1 MKLFR
6 KLFVA
11 LFALTA
17 AGCANVVINKP
28 VDVTGVTLNYE
39 TYTLE
44 NSKSFQ
50 LEAYV
55 QPSNAT
61 NKNVTWK
68 VQRGSTHFVEVSET
82 GLVKALYEGTAKV
95 VVTTEESGFTAVC
108 TVTVVKQMIHVESIS
123 LSKST
128 VSIKQ
133 GKTASL
139 TATVSPVNASNKSI
153 TWTSS
158 DTSVATVNGGV
169 ITGVKQGSTTITAT
183 TADGGLTATCAVTIT
198 EPTKVTGVS
207 LSNSS
212 LTLKADRTA
221 SLTATVSP
229 SDAYNKN
236 VTWSSAN
243 TSVATVSSSG
253 VVTAK
258 AVGSTTI
265 TVTTADGGFTAKCN
279 VTVEERG
286 AADEWTVL
294 IYMCGSNLESSMT
307 NDDGYGFAVSD
318 IKEILSVKNQ
328 PDDVNIII
336 ETGGCTKWTSNSK
349 AKYSASYDISTSFN
363 QIHRV
368 ENQKIVLDKQ
378 LTSKPNMGDP
388 NTLQDF
394 IEYGLNNYPAD
405 KTALVLWNHGG
416 GLQGVCFGET
426 SKNNLSND
434 GLEATE
440 VVQAVSGALNN
451 CGMNGQ
457 KLEWIGYDA
466 CLMQV
471 QDIAEMNSPYF
482 NYMVGSEESE
492 AGAGWDYD
500 TWVDD
505 LYAGKDTETILK
517 ALVDGF
523 ISDNGGTSSKYNDQT
538 LSYLKLANMAEYK
551 TAWENMATA
560 LKSKI
565 SNSNKSSFNDLVD
578 SCKHYADSDY
588 DYYGLFDAMDFVNKL
603 AANSTFNPGS
613 SYTSAV
619 TNAYAKLKGYAS
631 CGKGAGNS
639 NGLCMFWCIDSSYK
653 RVNPYTAGTDTHFSN
668 WAYLSNTY
676 CG

>member
-6 KLFVA
+6 KLFIA

-68 VQRGSTHFVEVSET
+68 VQRGYSNFISVSET
-82 GLVKALYEGTAKV
+82 GLVTARAEGVGKV

-108 TVTVVKQMIHVESIS
+108 TVSVVKQMIHVESVS

-139 TATVSPVNASNKSI
+139 TATVSPINASNKSI

-158 DTSVATVNGGV
+158 DTSVATVSGGV
-169 ITGVKQGSTTITAT
+169 VTGVKQGSATITAT

-336 ETGGCTKWTSNSK
+336 ETGGCTKWTTNSK

-368 ENQKIVLDKQ
+368 EKQKIVLDKQ
-378 LTSKPNMGDP
+378 LSSKPNMGDP

-405 KTALVLWNHGG
+405 KTALILWNHGG

-523 ISDNGGTSSKYNDQT
+523 ISDNGGTSSRYNDQT

-619 TNAYAKLKGYAS
+619 TNAYAKLKGHAS

-653 RVNPYTAGTDTHFSN
+653 RVNPYTAGIDTHFSN